1 MYILL
6 ILFFVS
12 LIGIIIMIGR
22 KLAVIADGQ
31 IVEKDYDHPFVPHLR
46 KVKHLTFTNIKKYGH
61 LSLVEI
67 LRFHFRSSNVLKN
80 KYEEVKTKIKNVNK
94 KNQANGKAGEKVE
107 VSKFLKMMS
116 DYKQKIREIRHKI
129 KEEEN
134 NL

>member
-1 MYILL
+1 M
-6 ILFFVS
+6 
-12 LIGIIIMIGR
+12 
-22 KLAVIADGQ
+22 KN
-31 IVEKDYDHPFVPHLR
+31 K
-46 KVKHLTFTNIKKYGH
+46 IKK
-61 LSLVEI
+61 
-67 LRFHFRSSNVLKN
+67 
-80 KYEEVKTKIKNVNK
+80 VNK